1 MVPVD
6 GDVLW
11 MQDKQVSQHIWNGE
25 EDKKLH
31 IRRAV
36 PMYQGQGEIPEEIIP
51 LLRQSGFYWIMK
63 MGYLKINAAISALI
77 ERWRPETHTF
87 HMRCRDLR
95 VDGSPLIGPTNLN
108 WADLCEELLGVR
120 PQQGE
125 LQGSMIKLSWL
136 AHHFPQLN
144 NHDGN
149 LQQVERFTRA
159 WILRFIGGVLFVD
172 KGSNKVFLRYMQFL
186 RDFRECST
194 YAWGLA
200 VLAYLYR
207 EMCNMCSATDYKIKS
222 IKSMRILIQM
232 WAWERCTT
240 LAPKRTPPPVENKP
254 LGHRWLRRGNQHIG
268 NEDLIVFRRKLDI
281 MKRHEFLWEPY
292 TTNVMS
298 VLSPI
303 YLVGSVAWCAV
314 VPLICF
320 QVIEW
325 HQPDRI
331 LRQFGMQ
338 QPIPRCPSQPLNIH
352 GITLKDKNDENWGQ
366 LSAPMINQWNKADF
380 RVDGYPRQGGLL
392 NFNSNYMAKV
402 AETLQYMVSPE
413 GRNTRTVDDLVPYVE
428 KITILSEE
436 QESITEP
443 VSHGPATEHQFAAQQ
458 YHILPSSVETQGI
471 GRRREVV
478 EVEPYVYP
486 QMGEHGHRMYYTPPT
501 FSQYPTQMYQ
511 YPFEGHQSDTSAS
524 SSTLGGVAETYP
536 NFSWPAMT
544 LSQQHDVPI
553 PTPNAPLGTQWN
565 VPGAIPDMGDLLG
578 VDLHHQ
584 FSAKADQVKAGRH
597 RGRRNLDR
605 QAQRWDRP
613 CGTSSRHHRH
623 HNERFLCLCLNML
636 LYMVRG
642 NPSHSLSLLILADL
656 LHELDKCPCVIRRR
670 NCRFIPKRPS
680 LCGVSF

>member
-1 MVPVD
+1 MTSCSSSSSNMQISPVD

-281 MKRHEFLWEPY
+281 MKRHE
-292 TTNVMS
+292 
-298 VLSPI
+298 
-303 YLVGSVAWCAV
+303 
-314 VPLICF
+314 
-320 QVIEW
+320 
-325 HQPDRI
+325 
-331 LRQFGMQ
+331 
-338 QPIPRCPSQPLNIH
+338 
-352 GITLKDKNDENWGQ
+352 
-366 LSAPMINQWNKADF
+366 
-380 RVDGYPRQGGLL
+380 
-392 NFNSNYMAKV
+392 AKV

-636 LYMVRG
+636 LYV
-642 NPSHSLSLLILADL
+642 SHLNLTLNQSFIL
-656 LHELDKCPCVIRRR
+656 
-670 NCRFIPKRPS
+670 
-680 LCGVSF
+680 